1 MTKQTLSTAA
11 ASIAVL
17 LTITFSAQAS
27 PIGMIVV
34 TPTFDLS
41 NQTQFPDTSDY
52 ESVPTDGTAAP
63 YDLTIGAFNF
73 NIPAGDTVYGATIF
87 GTFGDVN
94 YTSSALADLYVLG
107 GTIKVG
113 GCDLNPDS
121 SYPFCATNQDPGA
134 LVSWSYTF
142 SSSDLANL
150 ATDFAHG
157 SIDFTAVQNS
167 AGVTVIGTPTLD
179 ISTVPEPASIFAA
192 AAGLLAFAAFR
203 RRS

>member
-1 MTKQTLSTAA
+1 MTKLSSAA
-11 ASIAVL
+11 AWIAVFL
-17 LTITFSAQAS
+17 GITFSAQAG
-27 PIGMIVV
+27 PIGQIVV
-34 TPTFDLS
+34 NPIFDLS
-41 NQTQFPDTSDY
+41 NQTQLPDTSDY
-52 ESVPTDGTAAP
+52 ESIPTDGTAAP
-63 YDLTIGAFNF
+63 YALTIGAFNF
-73 NIPAGDTVYGATIF
+73 TIPAGDTVYSATVF

-94 YTSSALADLYVLG
+94 YTSSALADLYVLN

-113 GCDLNPDS
+113 GCDLNQDG
-121 SYPFCATNQDPGA
+121 SYPLCATNQDPSA

-142 SSSDLANL
+142 SSADLASL

-157 SIDFTAVQNS
+157 SIDFTGVQNS

-203 RRS
+203 RRK